1 MKRCFIKQTHT
12 DINLQDKYGYSALHY
27 ACRNNHVHVVQKILS
42 TYDVN
47 INLVTNGGATP
58 LMRAAMAPKTDSLGS
73 WFLQLALTCPPQTNM
88 CSVDFDE
95 MEAELSAFLDIQDTK
110 YVQTTKEI
118 LLNDKRIL
126 TDPIDEEGQ
135 NFLHKLCR
143 KFATSPANQNAQKFL
158 NNFPDLAKV
167 KDKYGKMPFEYFDP
181 NISKLNIND

>member
-1 MKRCFIKQTHT
+1 M
-12 DINLQDKYGYSALHY
+12 
-27 ACRNNHVHVVQKILS
+27 
-42 TYDVN
+42 
-47 INLVTNGGATP
+47 
-58 LMRAAMAPKTDSLGS
+58 
-73 WFLQLALTCPPQTNM
+73 
-88 CSVDFDE
+88 
-95 MEAELSAFLDIQDTK
+95 
-110 YVQTTKEI
+110 QTTKEI
-118 LLNDKRIL
+118 LLNDQRIL